1 MNTVDAFFDELE
13 KISEAKTEALKA
25 LATLKKNWK
34 LPTAFLG
41 GAGAYH
47 LGGKALKRYQ
57 LGKQIEEQMEA
68 RGR

>member
-13 KISEAKTEALKA
+13 KISAAKEEALKA
-25 LATLKKNWK
+25 LGKLKKNWK
-34 LPTAFLG
+34 IPSAFLG
-41 GAGAYH
+41 GIGTLH
-47 LGGKALKRYQ
+47 FGQKGLRRYE